1 MKQSYDMNHGQLLKY
16 MKSQFPDGGWVIRGN
31 EIEAEPS
38 LLPGSEQVI
47 QNVLDGIPEPRH
59 RDILVE
65 LDALDARITA
75 LETP

>member
-1 MKQSYDMNHGQLLKY
+1 MIRSYDMNHGQLLKY

-47 QNVLDGIPEPRH
+47 QNVLDGIPDVMPIDLLAE
-59 RDILVE
+59 IEE
-65 LDALDARITA
+65 LKARITA
-75 LETP
+75 LENP